1 MKQMT
6 FADAE
11 YAGKRKQTRKEL
23 FLIEMDRVVPWKG
36 LIALIEP
43 HYPEGDGGRP
53 AYPLIAMLRVHLM
66 QNRFDYSDP
75 AMEEALYETTILRQF
90 AGLSLERIPDETTIL
105 NFRRLLEK
113 HELAAGILAVI
124 NGYLG
129 DRGFFLRQ
137 GTIVDAT
144 LINAPSSTKNKD
156 GKRDPEMHQT
166 KKGNQYYFGMKAHI
180 GVDDASGLV
189 HSVVG
194 TAANVADIT
203 QVDKLLHGEEKRV
216 GGDAGYTGV
225 DKRAKHTDRKVVWQI
240 AARRSTYKKL
250 GKRSVLYKAKRKIE
264 KAKAQVRAKVEH
276 PFRVIKRQF
285 GYMKTRFRGLAK
297 NTAQWGAL
305 DIAAV
310 CRDSDPAYSC
320 GFPGNRQH
328 DSHVNQ
334 WVTDSRF

>member
-23 FLIEMDRVVPWKG
+23 FLIEMDQVVPWKG

-43 HYPEGDGGRP
+43 HYPKGEGGRP
-53 AYPLIAMLRVHLM
+53 AYPLMAMLRVHLM
-66 QNRFDYSDP
+66 QNWFGYSDP

-90 AGLSLERIPDETTIL
+90 AGLNLERIPDETTIL

-129 DRGFFLRQ
+129 DRGLSLRQ

-144 LINAPSSTKNKD
+144 LIHAPSSTKNQD

-180 GVDDASGLV
+180 GADAESGLE

-194 TAANVADIT
+194 TAANVADVT
-203 QVDKLLHGEEKRV
+203 QVDKLLHGEENMV
-216 GGDAGYTGV
+216 GADAGYTGV
-225 DKRAKHTDRKVVWQI
+225 EKRPEHEGREVIWQI

-250 GKRSVLYKAKRKIE
+250 SKRSALYKAKRKIE

-285 GYMKTRFRGLAK
+285 GYVKTRFRGLAK
-297 NTAQWGAL
+297 NTAQLVTLFAL
-305 DIAAV
+305 SNLWMTRRHLLTNAGEV
-310 CRDSDPAYSC
+310 
-320 GFPGNRQH
+320 H
-328 DSHVNQ
+328 L
-334 WVTDSRF
+334 

>member
-23 FLIEMDRVVPWKG
+23 FLIEMDQVVPWKS
-36 LIALIEP
+36 LIALIDP
-43 HYPEGDGGRP
+43 HYPKGDGGRP
-53 AYPLIAMLRVHLM
+53 AYPLMTMLRVHLM
-66 QNRFDYSDP
+66 QNWFGYSDP
-75 AMEEALYETTILRQF
+75 AMEEALYETTMLRQF
-90 AGLSLERIPDETTIL
+90 ARLSMERIPDETTIL
-105 NFRRLLEK
+105 NFRRLLET

-124 NGYLG
+124 NGYLS
-129 DRGFFLRQ
+129 DRGLSMRQ

-180 GVDDASGLV
+180 GVDDESGLV

-194 TAANVADIT
+194 TAANVADVT
-203 QVDKLLHGEEKRV
+203 QVDKLLHGKENMV
-216 GGDAGYTGV
+216 GADAGYTGIERRPEHEGREV
-225 DKRAKHTDRKVVWQI
+225 IWQI

-250 GKRSVLYKAKRKIE
+250 SKRSALYKAKRRIE

-285 GYMKTRFRGLAK
+285 GYVKTRFRGLAK
-297 NTAQWGAL
+297 NTAQLVTLFAL
-305 DIAAV
+305 SNLWMARRHLLTNAGEV
-310 CRDSDPAYSC
+310 RL
-320 GFPGNRQH
+320 
-328 DSHVNQ
+328 
-334 WVTDSRF
+334 

>member
-36 LIALIEP
+36 LIALIDP
-43 HYPEGDGGRP
+43 HYPKGEGGRP
-53 AYPLIAMLRVHLM
+53 AYPLMAMLRVHLM
-66 QNRFDYSDP
+66 QNWLGYSDP

-105 NFRRLLEK
+105 NFRRVLEK
-113 HELAAGILAVI
+113 NELAAGILAVI

-129 DRGFFLRQ
+129 DRGLSLRQ

-180 GVDDASGLV
+180 GVDDKSGLV

-194 TAANVADIT
+194 TAANVADVT
-203 QVDKLLHGEEKRV
+203 QVDKLLHGDENV
-216 GGDAGYTGV
+216 VCTDAGYTGV
-225 DKRAKHTDRKVVWQI
+225 EKRPEYEGRKVIWQV

-250 GKRSVLYKAKRKIE
+250 DKRSALYKAKRKIE

-285 GYMKTRFRGLAK
+285 GYVKTRFRGLAK
-297 NTAQWGAL
+297 NTAQLVTLFAL
-305 DIAAV
+305 SNLWMARRHLLATAGEV
-310 CRDSDPAYSC
+310 RP
-320 GFPGNRQH
+320 
-328 DSHVNQ
+328 
-334 WVTDSRF
+334 

>member
-23 FLIEMDRVVPWKG
+23 FLIEMEQVVPWQG

-43 HYPEGDGGRP
+43 HYPKGEGGRP
-53 AYPLIAMLRVHLM
+53 AYPLMVMLRVHLL
-66 QNRFDYSDP
+66 QNWFGYSDP

-105 NFRRLLEK
+105 NFRRLLER

-129 DRGFFLRQ
+129 DRGLSLRQ
-137 GTIVDAT
+137 GTVVDAT
-144 LINAPSSTKNKD
+144 LIHAPSSTKNKD

-180 GVDDASGLV
+180 GADSESGLV

-194 TAANVADIT
+194 TAANVADVT
-203 QVDKLLHGEEKRV
+203 QVDQLLHGEENMV
-216 GGDAGYTGV
+216 SGDAGYTGV
-225 DKRAKHTDRKVVWQI
+225 EKRAEHAGRQVVWQI
-240 AARRSTYKKL
+240 AARRSTYKQL
-250 GKRSVLYKAKRKIE
+250 SKRSALYKAKRKIE

-276 PFRVIKRQF
+276 PFRVVKRQF
-285 GYMKTRFRGLAK
+285 GYTKVRFRGLAK
-297 NTAQWGAL
+297 NTAQLIAL
-305 DIAAV
+305 FALSNLWLARRHLLADAGEV
-310 CRDSDPAYSC
+310 RL
-320 GFPGNRQH
+320 
-328 DSHVNQ
+328 
-334 WVTDSRF
+334 

>member
-36 LIALIEP
+36 LVALIAP
-43 HYPEGDGGRP
+43 HYPKGEGGRP
-53 AYPLIAMLRVHLM
+53 AYPLMAMLRVHLM
-66 QNRFDYSDP
+66 QNWFGYSDP

-113 HELAAGILAVI
+113 YELAAGILAVI

-129 DRGFFLRQ
+129 DRGLSLRQ

-180 GVDDASGLV
+180 GVDDESGLV

-194 TAANVADIT
+194 TAANVADVT
-203 QVDKLLHGEEKRV
+203 QVDKLLHGEENMV
-216 GGDAGYTGV
+216 GADAGYTGV
-225 DKRAKHTDRKVVWQI
+225 EKRPEHDGRKVIWQI

-250 GKRSVLYKAKRKIE
+250 DKRSALYKAKRRIE

-285 GYMKTRFRGLAK
+285 GYVKTRFRGLAK
-297 NTAQWGAL
+297 NTAQLVTLFAL
-305 DIAAV
+305 SNLWMARRHLLANAGEV
-310 CRDSDPAYSC
+310 RL
-320 GFPGNRQH
+320 
-328 DSHVNQ
+328 
-334 WVTDSRF
+334 

>member
-23 FLIEMDRVVPWKG
+23 FLVEMDRVVPWKG
-36 LIALIEP
+36 LIALIDP
-43 HYPEGDGGRP
+43 HYPKGEGGRP
-53 AYPLIAMLRVHLM
+53 AYPLMAMLRVHLM
-66 QNRFDYSDP
+66 QNWFGYSDP

-90 AGLSLERIPDETTIL
+90 AGLSLERIPDETTTL

-113 HELAAGILAVI
+113 HELAIGILAVI

-129 DRGFFLRQ
+129 DRGLSLRQ

-144 LINAPSSTKNKD
+144 LINAPSSTKNKE

-180 GVDDASGLV
+180 GVDDESGLV

-194 TAANVADIT
+194 TAANVADVT
-203 QVDKLLHGEEKRV
+203 QVDKLLHGVENV
-216 GGDAGYTGV
+216 VCADAGYTGV
-225 DKRAKHTDRKVVWQI
+225 EKRSEHAGREVIWQV
-240 AARRSTYKKL
+240 AARRSTYRKL
-250 GKRSVLYKAKRKIE
+250 GKNSPLYKAKRKIE

-285 GYMKTRFRGLAK
+285 GYVKTRFRGLAK
-297 NTAQWGAL
+297 NTAQLVTLFAL
-305 DIAAV
+305 SNLWMVRRHLLATAGEV
-310 CRDSDPAYSC
+310 RL
-320 GFPGNRQH
+320 
-328 DSHVNQ
+328 
-334 WVTDSRF
+334 

>member
-43 HYPEGDGGRP
+43 HYPKGEGGRP
-53 AYPLIAMLRVHLM
+53 AYRLMAMLRVHLM
-66 QNRFDYSDP
+66 QNWFGYSDP

-129 DRGFFLRQ
+129 DRGLSLRQ

-156 GKRDPEMHQT
+156 GERDPEMHQT

-180 GVDDASGLV
+180 GVDDESGLV

-194 TAANVADIT
+194 TAANVADVT
-203 QVDKLLHGEEKRV
+203 RVDKLLHGDEQRV

-225 DKRAKHTDRKVVWQI
+225 EHADRKVVWQI

-250 GKRSVLYKAKRKIE
+250 GKRSVLYKAKRRIE
-264 KAKAQVRAKVEH
+264 QAKAQVRAKVEH

-285 GYMKTRFRGLAK
+285 GYVKTRFRGLAK
-297 NTAQWGAL
+297 NTAQLMTLFAL
-305 DIAAV
+305 SNLWMARRHLLMNAGEV
-310 CRDSDPAYSC
+310 RL
-320 GFPGNRQH
+320 
-328 DSHVNQ
+328 
-334 WVTDSRF
+334 

>member
-23 FLIEMDRVVPWKG
+23 FLIEMDQVVPWKG

-43 HYPEGDGGRP
+43 HYPKGEGGRP
-53 AYPLIAMLRVHLM
+53 AYPLMAMLRIHLM
-66 QNRFDYSDP
+66 QNWFGYSDP
-75 AMEEALYETTILRQF
+75 AMEEGLYETTILRQF

-113 HELAAGILAVI
+113 HELAAGILSVI

-129 DRGFFLRQ
+129 DRGLSLRQ

-144 LINAPSSTKNKD
+144 LIHAPSSTKNKD

-166 KKGNQYYFGMKAHI
+166 KKGQQFYFGMKAHI
-180 GVDDASGLV
+180 GVDDESGLV

-194 TAANVADIT
+194 TAANVADVT
-203 QVDKLLHGEEKRV
+203 QVDKLLHGDENV
-216 GGDAGYTGV
+216 VCTDAGYTGV
-225 DKRAKHTDRKVVWQI
+225 EKRPEHVDRKVIWQV

-250 GKRSVLYKAKRKIE
+250 DKRSALYKAKRKIE

-285 GYMKTRFRGLAK
+285 GYTKVRFRGLVK
-297 NTAQWGAL
+297 NTAQLVSLFAL
-305 DIAAV
+305 SNLWMA
-310 CRDSDPAYSC
+310 
-320 GFPGNRQH
+320 RQH
-328 DSHVNQ
+328 LLTNAGEV
-334 WVTDSRF
+334 RL

>member
-36 LIALIEP
+36 LIALIDP
-43 HYPEGDGGRP
+43 HYPKGEGGRP
-53 AYPLIAMLRVHLM
+53 AYPLMAMLRVHLM
-66 QNRFDYSDP
+66 QNWFGYSDP

-90 AGLSLERIPDETTIL
+90 AGLNLERIPDETTIL

-129 DRGFFLRQ
+129 DRGLSLRQ

-166 KKGNQYYFGMKAHI
+166 KKGNQWYFGMKAHI
-180 GVDDASGLV
+180 GVDADSGLV
-189 HSVVG
+189 HSVEG
-194 TAANVADIT
+194 TAANVNDVT
-203 QVDKLLHGEEKRV
+203 QAHQLLHGEEDDAF
-216 GGDAGYTGV
+216 GDAGYQGV
-225 DKRAKHTDRKVVWQI
+225 QKRPEAKADVNWHVAMKP
-240 AARRSTYKKL
+240 
-250 GKRSVLYKAKRKIE
+250 GKRKALDLNDPAQAITDKIE
-264 KAKAQVRAKVEH
+264 RVKASIRAKVEH
-276 PFRVIKRQF
+276 PFRVVKKQF
-285 GYMKTRFRGLAK
+285 GHVKVRYRGLAK
-297 NTAQWGAL
+297 NTAQIKTLFMLSNLWMVRGKLMAGM
-305 DIAAV
+305 A
-310 CRDSDPAYSC
+310 
-320 GFPGNRQH
+320 
-328 DSHVNQ
+328 
-334 WVTDSRF
+334 